1 MRKEKTASAARG
13 RKGSLWHSMFRHK
26 GLYLMALPGFL
37 WFVLFKYVP
46 LVGSV
51 IAFMDYDIFKGIWN
65 SKFVGLKHFSHF
77 FKFPEFGQIFRNTA
91 ILGAYDVLIVFPIPI
106 ILAILLNEVRNAKY
120 KKAVQT
126 AVYVPHFLS
135 WVIIGGIFT
144 TLLSPNTGI
153 LNNIRQML
161 GLNSI
166 YYMASEKHIR
176 GILVI
181 ASIWKEMG
189 WSSIVYL
196 AAIAGIDPALYEA
209 AEIDGANRLK
219 RMLHIT
225 LPTILPIIMT
235 MLLLKIGNFMEI
247 GFEKTNSFM
256 NSMNQDSIDVF
267 DTFVYRYGLQNLQY
281 SYATAVGLFKS
292 IVGIT
297 LLFLANAF
305 SKRTTKQSI
314 I

>member
-1 MRKEKTASAARG
+1 MSKRSSVAAG
-13 RKGSLWHSMFRHK
+13 SKKDSLWQSVCKHK
-26 GLYLMALPGFL
+26 GLYLMGLPGVI
-37 WFVLFKYVP
+37 WVVLFKYVP
-46 LVGSV
+46 LAGTV
-51 IAFMDYDIFKGIWN
+51 IAFMDYDIYKGISG
-65 SKFVGLKHFSHF
+65 SKFAGFKHFAHF
-77 FKFPEFGQIFRNTA
+77 FQFPEFGQIFRNTA
-91 ILGAYDVLIVFPIPI
+91 ILGTYDVLIVFPIPI
-106 ILAILLNEVRNAKY
+106 ILAILMNEVRNAKY

-144 TLLSPNTGI
+144 TLLSPNTGVI
-153 LNNIRQML
+153 NNFRQML
-161 GLNSI
+161 GLDSI

-209 AEIDGANRLK
+209 AEIDGANRFK
-219 RMLHIT
+219 RMLNIT

-235 MLLLKIGNFMEI
+235 MLLLKVGNFMEI

-256 NSMNQDSIDVF
+256 NSMNQGRIDVF

-292 IVGIT
+292 VVGIT
-297 LLFLANAF
+297 LLFISNTL
-305 SKRTTKQSI
+305 SMKTTQQSI

>member
-1 MRKEKTASAARG
+1 MGKKKEAASVAA
-13 RKGSLWHSMFRHK
+13 KKDSLWQSMCRHK
-26 GLYLMALPGFL
+26 GLYLMALPGFI
-37 WFVLFKYVP
+37 WFILFKYVP
-46 LVGSV
+46 LTGAV
-51 IAFMDYDIFKGIWN
+51 IAFMDYDIYKGIGG
-65 SKFVGLKHFSHF
+65 SKFVGLKHFANLF
-77 FKFPEFGQIFRNTA
+77 RFPEFKQIFRNTA

-106 ILAILLNEVRNAKY
+106 LLAILMNEVRNAKY

-153 LNNIRQML
+153 INNVRQMF
-161 GLNSI
+161 GLDSI
-166 YYMASEKHIR
+166 YFMASEKHIR

-209 AEIDGANRLK
+209 AEIDGANRFK

-256 NSMNQDSIDVF
+256 NSMNQDRIDVF

-297 LLFLANAF
+297 LLFLANAL
-305 SKRTTKQSI
+305 SKKTTKQSI